1 MPDDRALAT
10 GPDFHYATT
19 IVFAWRGLAM
29 EFDRRKFVGG
39 AGAMLGAIGLA
50 GAVDAQQGHDG
61 RRPITRAE
69 WDRIVRGAGS
79 DGFTCVQAT
88 PMDEGPFY
96 YESSPE
102 RRALAE
108 GRPGEPLRLIIAL
121 GGVPVDGRGG
131 CLPLHGAVVDIWH
144 TDATGLYSNV
154 GADLQPVDTTAQ
166 TFMRGHQ
173 RTDDKGQVVFD
184 TIVPGWE
191 IVAAAAPL
199 MVARRTTH
207 IHVKAYHGRDVMT
220 TQLFLP
226 DALLD
231 ALYADTEPY
240 KSHAMLTAP
249 GLDRAYGRIRNKD
262 DLFFNT
268 SRATPMTVERVNGV
282 LTARATIGVIS
293 GGNRNIP
300 TLFR

>member
-1 MPDDRALAT
+1 MD
-10 GPDFHYATT
+10 
-19 IVFAWRGLAM
+19 
-29 EFDRRKFVGG
+29 FDRRKFVRG
-39 AGAMLGAIGLA
+39 AGAMLGAMGFA
-50 GAVDAQQGHDG
+50 GAVGAQQGNEG

-79 DGFTCVQAT
+79 EGFTCVQAT

-96 YESSPE
+96 YESSLE
-102 RRALAE
+102 RRSLAE
-108 GRPGEPLRLIIAL
+108 GRPGEPLRLTIAL

-131 CLPLHGAVVDIWH
+131 CLPLRGAVVDIWH

-154 GADLQPVDTTAQ
+154 GPDLQPVDTTAQ

-173 RTDDKGQVVFD
+173 VTDDKGHVAFD

-191 IVAAAAPL
+191 IVAAAPPL

-207 IHVKAYHGRDVMT
+207 IHVKAYHGRDVLT

-231 ALYADTEPY
+231 DLYATTEPY

-249 GLDRAYGRIRNKD
+249 GLDRAYGRIRNQE
-262 DLFFNT
+262 DLFFT
-268 SRATPMTVERVNGV
+268 SSRATPMSVERKNGI
-282 LTARATIGVIS
+282 LTATATIGVIS
-293 GGNRNIP
+293 GGNRDIQS
-300 TLFR
+300 LFR